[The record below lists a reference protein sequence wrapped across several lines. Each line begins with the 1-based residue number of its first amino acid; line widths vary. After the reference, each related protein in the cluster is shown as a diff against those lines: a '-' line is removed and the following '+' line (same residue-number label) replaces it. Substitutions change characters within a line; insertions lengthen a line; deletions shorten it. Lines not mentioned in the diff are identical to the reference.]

1 MIQKMNTVF
10 LREIRDSLKENKGE
24 LAKKPT
30 YPQKI
35 PA

>member
-1 MIQKMNTVF
+1 MIQKMNTIF
-10 LREIRDSLKENKGE
+10 LREIRDSLRENKGE

-30 YPQKI
+30 YPKKI